1 MRVTIFRGFCLTGP
15 RGVPMVHSENCSV
28 SLTVSPRYFMRGVVM
43 LANFA
48 QFITYPW
55 RLIGFLVTYPI
66 RVIFGVDFDWG
77 IR

>member
-1 MRVTIFRGFCLTGP
+1 
-15 RGVPMVHSENCSV
+15 
-28 SLTVSPRYFMRGVVM
+28 M